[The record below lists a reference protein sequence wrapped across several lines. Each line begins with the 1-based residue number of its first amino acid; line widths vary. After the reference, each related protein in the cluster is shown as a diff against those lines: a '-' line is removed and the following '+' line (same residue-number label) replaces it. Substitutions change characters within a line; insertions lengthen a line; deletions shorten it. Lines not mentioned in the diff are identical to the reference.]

1 MSPLALYL
9 LGPPRVERDGKLIEV
24 NRRKALALVAYLAV
38 TGQSHSRDS
47 LVNLLWPEYDSSRG
61 RAALRRTLFTLRS
74 ALGGDQIEVEGDQLG
89 LRTQSDATSGATLWT
104 DIAQFRE
111 HLAAC
116 PTHRH
121 ADSEVCA
128 SCAKPLTDAVSLVDG
143 DFMSGFS
150 LKDSFNF
157 DDWQRFEA
165 ERLHRELDGALER
178 LVRWHSSQREF
189 EPAVGYARHRLAID
203 PLNEGAH
210 RQLMRLHAWAGRRSA
225 ALRQYQECMAIL
237 KDQLDLPPQ
246 ATTTALYEVIQ
257 EGRAPPLPDG
267 PREGQSPI
275 LCETLPG
282 PPAFLKDDI
291 PIEIPLFVARQRE
304 LARLDRYLQS
314 AFDGQGK
321 VVLITGEAGA
331 GKTALIQEFSRRA
344 QDSHPDLVIAVGH
357 CNAHTGVGDPYL
369 PFREI
374 LGLLTGD
381 VESQWAAGAMTREQA
396 SRLCD
401 TLPLVA
407 QAIVETGPDLL
418 HTFVLPSALLRRARS
433 FVPHSEDWLVNLETR
448 VAQRPYTGPGT
459 SSLQQG
465 DLFDQ
470 YTRVMQALEQH
481 HPVLLVVD
489 DLQWADLGSIS
500 LLFHLGRQLAGSRLL
515 VLGSYRPEEV
525 AMGRSD
531 PRMASSRRYRHP
543 LEGVVHELQ
552 RLFGD
557 ITVNLGDAEA
567 QEFVDLLLDSEPNQ
581 LDTTFRQAL
590 HARTQGHPLFTV
602 ELLRGLQER
611 GDLVR
616 DSMGRWVTGSSLNW
630 ERLPAR
636 VEAVIAERISRLA
649 QPLRAALRV
658 ASVEGEVF
666 TAEVIAQVRGLEEQ
680 GLLRLLSR
688 DLDRRHRLIQAQ
700 SIQRAAGQLVSRYR
714 FRHILFQR
722 YIYGSL
728 DEVER
733 VHLHQ
738 RVGTAL
744 EGLYG
749 TQDESVAVTDLATIA
764 PQLARHF
771 QEARNTEKAL
781 HYLHQ
786 AGQRAAQLSAYE
798 EAIAQLNRGLA
809 LLSSMP
815 ASPEHVEWEKT
826 LQISLGVAS
835 KWTLPDPVGESAL
848 NRARELCL
856 QTGDTTQLVR
866 VLGELAIFPYVR
878 AEHQRARELTEDALK
893 LAKQVDDPLLKA
905 VAEWHLGF
913 VLFVLGE
920 FPAAHNHLQKVIAF
934 YNPEEHH
941 APFVSMRG
949 SDAGVSALAYDAVS
963 LWCLGFP
970 AQADQTAREALTLAR
985 QLDHEFSLAD
995 VLCFCGCVYNVLR
1008 REPRALKYA
1017 ADELIVLSRGMGFTS
1032 FSGTGI
1038 CYSGEA
1044 MAKLG
1049 QVQEGLAKLRQG
1061 IITRQRWGARCYQ
1074 TGILASLGEVQAAD
1088 GQPEEALDSFA
1099 DALAL
1104 IEETGE
1110 RYYEAELHR
1119 LKGELLLARRDEGT
1133 AEASFH
1139 DAIEVARRQSA
1150 RSWELRAT
1158 ISLVRLWQNQ
1168 GRADEAHRQLAGIYE
1183 WFTEGF
1189 DTHDL
1194 KEAQALLDELAQGDE
1209 GPH

>member
-1 MSPLALYL
+1 
-9 LGPPRVERDGKLIEV
+9 
-24 NRRKALALVAYLAV
+24 
-38 TGQSHSRDS
+38 
-47 LVNLLWPEYDSSRG
+47 
-61 RAALRRTLFTLRS
+61 
-74 ALGGDQIEVEGDQLG
+74 
-89 LRTQSDATSGATLWT
+89 
-104 DIAQFRE
+104 
-111 HLAAC
+111 
-116 PTHRH
+116 
-121 ADSEVCA
+121 
-128 SCAKPLTDAVSLVDG
+128 
-143 DFMSGFS
+143 
-150 LKDSFNF
+150 
-157 DDWQRFEA
+157 
-165 ERLHRELDGALER
+165 
-178 LVRWHSSQREF
+178 
-189 EPAVGYARHRLAID
+189 
-203 PLNEGAH
+203 
-210 RQLMRLHAWAGRRSA
+210 
-225 ALRQYQECMAIL
+225 
-237 KDQLDLPPQ
+237 
-246 ATTTALYEVIQ
+246 
-257 EGRAPPLPDG
+257 
-267 PREGQSPI
+267 
-275 LCETLPG
+275 
-282 PPAFLKDDI
+282 
-291 PIEIPLFVARQRE
+291 
-304 LARLDRYLQS
+304 
-314 AFDGQGK
+314 
-321 VVLITGEAGA
+321 
-331 GKTALIQEFSRRA
+331 
-344 QDSHPDLVIAVGH
+344 
-357 CNAHTGVGDPYL
+357 
-369 PFREI
+369 
-374 LGLLTGD
+374 
-381 VESQWAAGAMTREQA
+381 
-396 SRLCD
+396 
-401 TLPLVA
+401 
-407 QAIVETGPDLL
+407 
-418 HTFVLPSALLRRARS
+418 
-433 FVPHSEDWLVNLETR
+433 
-448 VAQRPYTGPGT
+448 
-459 SSLQQG
+459 
-465 DLFDQ
+465 
-470 YTRVMQALEQH
+470 
-481 HPVLLVVD
+481 
-489 DLQWADLGSIS
+489 
-500 LLFHLGRQLAGSRLL
+500 
-515 VLGSYRPEEV
+515 
-525 AMGRSD
+525 
-531 PRMASSRRYRHP
+531 
-543 LEGVVHELQ
+543 
-552 RLFGD
+552 
-557 ITVNLGDAEA
+557 
-567 QEFVDLLLDSEPNQ
+567 
-581 LDTTFRQAL
+581 
-590 HARTQGHPLFTV
+590 
-602 ELLRGLQER
+602 
-611 GDLVR
+611 
-616 DSMGRWVTGSSLNW
+616 
-630 ERLPAR
+630 
-636 VEAVIAERISRLA
+636 VIAERISRLA

-1158 ISLVRLWQNQ
+1158 ISLARLWQNQ
-1168 GRADEAHRQLAGIYE
+1168 GRADEAHQKLAGIYE